1 MTALPGNLRLLGLG
15 PERLRDVID
24 LDRWAFPSSDDLAET
39 LALPSPLPWPRTF
52 GVADADA
59 DDRLVAMHA
68 SYPFRTC
75 PVPGG
80 RLPVAGLTWV
90 AVHPEARRRGI
101 LRSMIGAHL
110 AHCRT
115 WGEPISVLTASEPAI
130 YGRFGYGLAA
140 RQVEVRLPRGAAL
153 RPVPGGEALSVRIE
167 HLQVEQHREL
177 IGRLHGA
184 VTRPGWVGRETP
196 ELTTAWFADSPMFH
210 PGFESARIMIAER
223 AGVPVGYAVF
233 RRNSSWGPGGPTGTV
248 RVSDFVGADPS
259 ATHLLWSRL
268 LDLDLTTEVV
278 VSMLA
283 TDDPLLSLLVDVRAV
298 VPTVKDNLWL
308 RLVDVAAALAGRQYA
323 ADLDVVLEVSDA
335 MLPSNAGRWRLTA
348 SALGSAAVTRTDA
361 EADLA
366 LDVREL
372 GSAYLGGISL
382 AELGASGLVT
392 ELAPGRLAQASI
404 AFGWTQAPVANWVF

>member
-1 MTALPGNLRLLGLG
+1 
-15 PERLRDVID
+15 
-24 LDRWAFPSSDDLAET
+24 
-39 LALPSPLPWPRTF
+39 
-52 GVADADA
+52 
-59 DDRLVAMHA
+59 
-68 SYPFRTC
+68 
-75 PVPGG
+75 
-80 RLPVAGLTWV
+80 
-90 AVHPEARRRGI
+90 
-101 LRSMIGAHL
+101 
-110 AHCRT
+110 
-115 WGEPISVLTASEPAI
+115 
-130 YGRFGYGLAA
+130 
-140 RQVEVRLPRGAAL
+140 
-153 RPVPGGEALSVRIE
+153 
-167 HLQVEQHREL
+167 
-177 IGRLHGA
+177 
-184 VTRPGWVGRETP
+184 
-196 ELTTAWFADSPMFH
+196 
-210 PGFESARIMIAER
+210 
-223 AGVPVGYAVF
+223 
-233 RRNSSWGPGGPTGTV
+233 
-248 RVSDFVGADPS
+248 
-259 ATHLLWSRL
+259 
-268 LDLDLTTEVV
+268 
-278 VSMLA
+278 MLA